1 MSFEASLSKLIAMDG
16 TLSEQICCKHDQE
29 SQELLSE
36 NVNTRA
42 QKHND
47 SSHGEFAI
55 FSFDE
60 ELWQQERENKRV
72 THVHYLRIR
81 HT

>member
-1 MSFEASLSKLIAMDG
+1 MDG
-16 TLSEQICCKHDQE
+16 TLSKQICCKHDQE
-29 SQELLSE
+29 SQDLLSE

-47 SSHGEFAI
+47 SSHRELAI

-60 ELWQQERENKRV
+60 ELWQQEREKKRV
-72 THVHYLRIR
+72 THVHYLRLPAYTTQVTISSA
-81 HT
+81 